1 MRLSTLIASL
11 FAVQILA
18 FPFEACKGDKGRKP
32 DGSRSGSRGNKPGG
46 VGGGGGGAGGGGGRR
61 NTSHPTNGSTPMNGQ
76 HRNVLYVTNW
86 SIYGAGYNPDNIPI
100 DKITHVLYAF
110 ADILP
115 NGTVVSSDPWAD
127 TGKSFGKDKVSEP
140 GNNAYGLV
148 KQLYMKKMAN
158 RQLKVIMS
166 IGGYNW
172 SPKFAPVI
180 ANEKLRANF
189 VASSVTMVAD
199 FGLDGLD
206 VDYEYPNTTETIA
219 NTVKLLSELR
229 TGLDQYSVKYANGYH
244 FTLGFAAP
252 AGPQNYAKL
261 DFKGMDKSLDFWSLM
276 AFDFAGSWENTTGHQ
291 SNVFTSK
298 KTPLSTRA
306 SIDKAVKD
314 YTKAGI
320 PAQKINLGMPLY
332 GRAFSNTKGMGQS
345 YRGLPNGTL
354 AQPGIFVYKDLP
366 RPGCRVVWD
375 NVVKATYSYDNRTQQ
390 LVSYDDLKSALYKQE
405 YIKKKKL
412 GGAMFWEASGDKMGD
427 ESIVRNM
434 ADWMGKLDRSKNLI
448 SYPVSKYDNIR
459 NNMKGRNAT
468 SNTAKPTGP
477 K

>member
-11 FAVQILA
+11 FAVQVLA
-18 FPFEACKGDKGRKP
+18 SPFEACKGDKGRKP
-32 DGSRSGSRGNKPGG
+32 DGSPGGSRGNKPGG
-46 VGGGGGGAGGGGGRR
+46 VGGGRGGAGGGGGRG
-61 NTSHPTNGSTPMNGQ
+61 NASHPTNGSTPANGQ
-76 HRNVLYVTNW
+76 HRNLLYVTNW
-86 SIYGAGYNPDNIPI
+86 SIYGAGYNPDDIPI

-110 ADILP
+110 ADIQA

-127 TGKSFGKDKVSEP
+127 TGKSFGKDKTSEP

-189 VASSVTMVAD
+189 VASSVKMVAD

-206 VDYEYPNTTETIA
+206 VDYEYPNTTETSA

-229 TGLDQYSVKYANGYH
+229 TGLDQYSAKYANGYH

-276 AFDFAGSWENTTGHQ
+276 AFDFAGAWENTTGHQ

-320 PAQKINLGMPLY
+320 PARKINLGMPLY
-332 GRAFSNTKGMGQS
+332 GRAFNNTKGMGQS

-366 RPGCRVVWD
+366 RPGARVVWD
-375 NVVKATYSYDNRTQQ
+375 SVVKATYSYDNRTQQ

-434 ADWMGKLDRSKNLI
+434 ADWMGKLDRSRNLI

-459 NNMKGRNAT
+459 NNMKGSNTT